1 MAETS
6 NQGRCFEKMCLAA
19 GPGNARAC
27 AAKLSRLAGGVQI
40 DRLR

>member
-1 MAETS
+1 MAKTS
-6 NQGRCFEKMCLAA
+6 DQGRCFEKMCLAA

-27 AAKLSRLAGGVQI
+27 AAKALSVGCGVQI